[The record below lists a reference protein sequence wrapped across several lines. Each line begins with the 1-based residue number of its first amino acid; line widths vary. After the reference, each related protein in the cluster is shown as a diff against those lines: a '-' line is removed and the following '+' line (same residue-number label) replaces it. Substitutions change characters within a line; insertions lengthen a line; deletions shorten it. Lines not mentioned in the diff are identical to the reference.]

1 MAKLVVEKVLYTPF
15 GCLQKRFVFVQE
27 NKVIGKSKVMLHL
40 QLLFYKPIQRTKIHS
55 RKQR

>member
-27 NKVIGKSKVMLHL
+27 NKVIGKSKIMLYL
-40 QLLFYKPIQRTKIHS
+40 QLLFHKPIQGAEIHP
-55 RKQR
+55 